1 MMLKGALILFAICF
15 VVACWVTVV
24 GHQLDIAGFRSID
37 RLSIVDLILPTAYS
51 VAMLSGC
58 VAVAAFVMAVFKR

>member
-1 MMLKGALILFAICF
+1 MMLKGVLIFFAICF

-37 RLSIVDLILPTAYS
+37 RLSIVDLILPTAYPITVMS
-51 VAMLSGC
+51 FAIII
-58 VAVAAFVMAVFKR
+58 AALVTAVFKR